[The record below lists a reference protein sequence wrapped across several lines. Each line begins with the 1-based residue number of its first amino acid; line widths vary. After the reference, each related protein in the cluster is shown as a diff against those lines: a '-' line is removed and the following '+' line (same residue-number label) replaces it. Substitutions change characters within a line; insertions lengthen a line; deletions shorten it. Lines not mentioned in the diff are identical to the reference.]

1 MIPIYPLKKGE
12 GLPEKLRSRSQ
23 LTQKD
28 VSAAVE
34 EILAAVRARGDEAL
48 YEYEERFDHADLRK
62 AGLAVTREEIEA
74 AYRAVEPAL
83 VETLRRSRDNIIAFH
98 EKQLEKTW
106 VDFQEGSALG
116 QLVRPLARAGVYV
129 PGGTA
134 PLSSSVL
141 MNALPAKVAGVSS
154 IAMCT
159 PPGPD
164 GSINPAM
171 LVAADLC
178 GIQEIYKVGGAQAI
192 AALAFGTETIRP
204 VDKIVGPGNLYV
216 ANAKRAVYG
225 SWASTW
231 SPGPRRC

>member
-28 VSAAVE
+28 VSAAVA

-62 AGLAVTREEIEA
+62 AGLAVTREEVEA

-83 VETLRRSRDNIIAFH
+83 VETLRRSRDNIVAFH

-129 PGGTA
+129 PGA
-134 PLSSSVL
+134 RRP
-141 MNALPAKVAGVSS
+141 
-154 IAMCT
+154 C
-159 PPGPD
+159 PPP
-164 GSINPAM
+164 
-171 LVAADLC
+171 C
-178 GIQEIYKVGGAQAI
+178 
-192 AALAFGTETIRP
+192 
-204 VDKIVGPGNLYV
+204 
-216 ANAKRAVYG
+216 
-225 SWASTW
+225 
-231 SPGPRRC
+231 